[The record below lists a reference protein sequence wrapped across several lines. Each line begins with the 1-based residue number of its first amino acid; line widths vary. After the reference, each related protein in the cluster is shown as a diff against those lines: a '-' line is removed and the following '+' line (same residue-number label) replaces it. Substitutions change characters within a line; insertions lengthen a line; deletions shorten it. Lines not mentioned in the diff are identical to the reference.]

1 MSLAKVTLLG
11 FIAGI
16 TILLGLP
23 VARLGRVTKRVR
35 AALNAFAIGVLVF
48 LLVETVH
55 KGVDPVET
63 ALTNAHDGHGPWSSF
78 AGKALLF
85 SAAFTVALVGLSA
98 YDRWMRNHHSTRH
111 HHTRQRAGHSAGAA
125 LATEFTASRIAS
137 TPAQAT
143 AVLIAV
149 GIGMHNLAEGLSIGQ
164 AAAGGELKLAV
175 LLVVGFALHNATE
188 GFGIAGPLAG
198 DEAAPSWGWLAIMGL
213 IAGGPTFVGTII
225 GHAWVSTNLSMAFL
239 SLAAGS
245 ILYVVLQLVGVAT
258 KLDEP
263 SALAWGIV
271 AGLLAGIGTD
281 FILVLAGA

>member
-16 TILLGLP
+16 TIVLGLP
-23 VARLGRVTKRVR
+23 IARLGRVTKKAR
-35 AALNAFAIGVLVF
+35 AGLNAFAIGVLVF
-48 LLVETVH
+48 LLVETIH
-55 KGVDPVET
+55 KGIDPVET
-63 ALTNAHDGHGPWSSF
+63 ALTNAHDGRGPWSSF
-78 AGKALLF
+78 VGKALLF
-85 SAAFTVALVGLSA
+85 SVAFAVALVGLSA
-98 YDRWMRNHHSTRH
+98 YDRWMRHHHSTGRL
-111 HHTRQRAGHSAGAA
+111 AGHSGGAA
-125 LATEFTASRIAS
+125 FVAEFCPSRIAA

-164 AAAGGELKLAV
+164 AAAGGQVKLAV

-188 GFGIAGPLAG
+188 GFGIAAPLAG
-198 DEAAPSWGWLAIMGL
+198 DEAAPSWGWLAIAGL
-213 IAGGPTFVGTII
+213 IGGGPTFVGTII
-225 GHAWVSTNLSMAFL
+225 GHAWVSTNLSLTFL

-258 KLDEP
+258 NLEEP

-281 FILVLAGA
+281 FILVIAGV